1 MSGIREKLPVSPA
14 NAMIVCAILIGAVL
28 AAVQSNLVGAFVLLG
43 AAVFWVGVARYARRA
58 SARDRDRIGTFEYR
72 DDRDRALGSRAFA
85 GVGMV
90 ALAWSGFEVI
100 GMVVTGHNDGTAT
113 IRFLVLIA
121 AFSIALANAL
131 EKEHPE
137 S

>member
-1 MSGIREKLPVSPA
+1 MSRIRERLPVSPA
-14 NAMIVCAILIGAVL
+14 NTLIACAILIGAVI
-28 AAVQSNLVGAFVLLG
+28 AALQGNVAGAFALLG

-58 SARDRDRIGTFEYR
+58 TARDRDRIGTFEYR
-72 DDRDRALGSRAFA
+72 DARDRALGSRAFA
-85 GVGMV
+85 GVGVV
-90 ALAWSGFEVI
+90 ALAWSGLDVI
-100 GMVVTGHNDGTAT
+100 GMVATGHNDGTAT

-137 S
+137 P